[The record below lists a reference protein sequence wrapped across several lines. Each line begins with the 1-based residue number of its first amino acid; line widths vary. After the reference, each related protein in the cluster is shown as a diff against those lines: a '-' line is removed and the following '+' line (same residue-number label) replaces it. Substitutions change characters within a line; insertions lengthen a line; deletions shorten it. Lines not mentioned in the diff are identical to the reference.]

1 MSDRWGYFVIT
12 LDQLIRKKGFDR
24 DRLAHVANIQKNQL
38 KLYIDNEVKRPDL
51 NVLARIC
58 AVLGCDVGEVI
69 RYVPPQSPIDG
80 KTTEDGEIRRV
91 YTTGM
96 MAREA
101 NVHPNTVRFYERI
114 GLISPAKR
122 AANGYRQFS
131 YRHLIQLRICRIIF
145 SEPYT
150 NTLRSS
156 AFTVVDALRQWD
168 LGKARENAE
177 AHQRLVEKEY
187 AAALETAA
195 LLKLWTEKNKLP
207 ATGRVYR
214 HKEAASLLGVTI
226 EVLRNWERNGL
237 ISVLRT
243 GTNKARVYGDEDIAR
258 LHVIYMLRQNN
269 YSIAAIQRSLS
280 IFDSGNSAGAVL
292 ALNQPAMDDEIEYIS
307 VGDHWLEVLNEISLS
322 AEKIKQTIIK
332 IRE

>member
-1 MSDRWGYFVIT
+1 M
-12 LDQLIRKKGFDR
+12 
-24 DRLAHVANIQKNQL
+24 
-38 KLYIDNEVKRPDL
+38 
-51 NVLARIC
+51 
-58 AVLGCDVGEVI
+58 
-69 RYVPPQSPIDG
+69 
-80 KTTEDGEIRRV
+80 
-91 YTTGM
+91 
-96 MAREA
+96 
-101 NVHPNTVRFYERI
+101 
-114 GLISPAKR
+114 
-122 AANGYRQFS
+122 
-131 YRHLIQLRICRIIF
+131 
-145 SEPYT
+145 
-150 NTLRSS
+150 
-156 AFTVVDALRQWD
+156 VDALRQWD

-237 ISVLRT
+237 VSIPRT
-243 GTNKARVYGDEDIAR
+243 GANKARVYGDEDIAR

-322 AEKIKQTIIK
+322 AEKIKQTVIK